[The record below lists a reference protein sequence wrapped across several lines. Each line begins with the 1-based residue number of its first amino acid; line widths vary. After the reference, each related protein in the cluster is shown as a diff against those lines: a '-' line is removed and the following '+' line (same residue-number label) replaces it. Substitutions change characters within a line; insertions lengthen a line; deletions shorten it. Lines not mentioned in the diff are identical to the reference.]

1 MPHRMIKAATV
12 ALASLCLASC
22 LTGGGSAH
30 GVSVA
35 ITDAPV
41 DLATSVPISFSQIQL
56 SGPDVTPSSLNI
68 APAASIDLYQLQGGI
83 AATLVSAIQVQPG
96 HYTNL
101 RITIATDQNS
111 TQSSISLPDGLHT
124 LYIPAGVSPQVNIPV
139 DFSIASGGDVALT
152 VDFDLRK
159 SIIQD
164 PNDPTKYQLIPS
176 MRAVED
182 SLSGAI
188 TGSLPTSRI
197 TCLTPAVYVYKGSNA
212 TPTDVDI
219 SDPQHVNP
227 ISTAL
232 VGLNQTTG
240 VYNFT
245 VGFLPAGPYTVAFT
259 CQATQDVANQANTLS
274 FTSVTNVTVS
284 DNSTSF
290 VQMP

>member
-1 MPHRMIKAATV
+1 MLHRMMKTAAV
-12 ALASLCLASC
+12 ALSTLFLASC
-22 LTGGGSAH
+22 FSGGNSVH
-30 GVSVA
+30 GVNLA

-41 DLATSVPISFSQIQL
+41 DLATSVPVSFSQL
-56 SGPDVTPSSLNI
+56 ALTGPAGTSVVDI
-68 APAASIDLYQLQGGI
+68 APASSIDMFQLQGGI
-83 AATLVSAIQVQPG
+83 AATIINAWQVQPG

-101 RITIATDQNS
+101 RVTIAADANT

-139 DFSIASGGDVALT
+139 DFTIAAGGDVNLT

-159 SIIQD
+159 SIVQD

-176 MRAVED
+176 MRAVETQ
-182 SLSGAI
+182 LSGAI
-188 TGSLPTSRI
+188 TGSIPSSRI
-197 TCLTPAVYVYKGSNA
+197 TCLTPAVYVFRGDNA

-232 VGLNQTTG
+232 VGLNQTTAL
-240 VYNFT
+240 YNFT

-259 CQATQDVANQANTLS
+259 CEATRDVANQSNSIS
-274 FTSVTNVTVS
+274 FTSVANVEVS
-284 DNSTSF
+284 DQGTSF
-290 VQMP
+290 VQMQ